1 MIREEIIQMIE
12 NVGVDIEISDNN
24 NLHVE
29 MDSLQFVALIC
40 DIENTY
46 NISFDLYKLSTES
59 FNNIDEFIEY
69 TVDLISKK

>member
-24 NLHVE
+24 DLHAE

-46 NISFDLYKLSTES
+46 NISFDLHKLSTES